1 MTPAAQTPPKQTP
14 PAHTLTR
21 AVLPAPSGNR
31 RRLVGLLFLVPGI
44 LVAGLAIIG
53 PWLTGA
59 DPQLIVAPPYTEAG
73 PGLPLGTDATGRDV
87 WVRMLTGGRPL
98 IVIPVLATVATAVLG
113 TALGA
118 AAGYLGGWFDAVVS
132 RFDALFLAFPP
143 ILAMLIL
150 LNGWGYSPVTLI
162 AAVVVTGVPF
172 VSRVARAA
180 TAQIVHS
187 GFVDAAAALGD
198 GSAAILVREVLPNI
212 ARPIL
217 ADAGTRLAIAITLT
231 ASAGFLGFGPD
242 APNWGAMISEN
253 MEGITLTPWGVV
265 APALGLAILAVST
278 NLAIDRLAGKIGT

>member
-1 MTPAAQTPPKQTP
+1 MNESI
-14 PAHTLTR
+14 LTR
-21 AVLPAPSGNR
+21 AVPPAPAVR
-31 RRLVGLLFLVPGI
+31 RHRLVGILFLLP
-44 LVAGLAIIG
+44 GLAVAALAIAG
-53 PWLTGA
+53 PWLTSA
-59 DPQLIVAPPYTEAG
+59 DPSLIVAPPYTEAG
-73 PGLPLGTDATGRDV
+73 GGLPLGADATGRDV

-98 IVIPVLATVATAVLG
+98 IVIPVVATVLTAVLG

-150 LNGWGYSPVTLI
+150 LNGWGYSTATLI
-162 AAVVVTGVPF
+162 AAVVITGVPF

-180 TAQIVHS
+180 TVQIVHS
-187 GFVDAAAALGD
+187 GFVDAAVALGD
-198 GSAAILVREVLPNI
+198 SSFSILLREILPNI
-212 ARPIL
+212 VRPIL

-265 APALGLAILAVST
+265 APAIGLAVLAVST
-278 NLAIDRLAGKIGT
+278 NLALDRLAGKIGS